1 AFYISV
7 RATIST
13 FPAIIGDS
21 YYNEWKG
28 KYKTDK
34 WRRIIYEEVKFE
46 PVVKSIVHKDETKEE
61 VVQEGYTEKIAKLHE
76 DYNPDEEYTPRE
88 QRKEFD
94 AVGMLGKILV
104 QDDGTCVVGGYCLSN
119 DEGIATNAPTGYKV
133 MERVEKD
140 IVMISFHQSNWTQE
154 QLRKLYNLIGTV

>member
-1 AFYISV
+1 
-7 RATIST
+7 
-13 FPAIIGDS
+13 
-21 YYNEWKG
+21 
-28 KYKTDK
+28 
-34 WRRIIYEEVKFE
+34 
-46 PVVKSIVHKDETKEE
+46 
-61 VVQEGYTEKIAKLHE
+61 
-76 DYNPDEEYTPRE
+76 
-88 QRKEFD
+88 
-94 AVGMLGKILV
+94 MLGKILV